1 MSCTPNSENWFD
13 NCTVEDVLMYAL
25 EHQMLNAVKAC
36 FTKLPI
42 GAMDLSSLC
51 QTRLVI
57 STMPKVVLGVSEAA
71 LIVSGAQLV
80 GISQILRGLKFIRS
94 NCSAAGGSRDFCF
107 CVIKLL
113 KVILMHAVCTD
124 GKHEIIEVQLDEH
137 FGSNSAQDLLK
148 PDKDVRL
155 VSLVRREIQKFRNL
169 VKTLLH
175 DADAKINYIQGD
187 MWNDFNAEFWKSL
200 QEDLVAYLKVIK
212 NFLPELKLEKVFE
225 QDSSEWDSQ
234 VLTQLREKSTQGIQ
248 ITENDVLTLL
258 EDMCKQDTDAT
269 KENTK
274 IHPYSE
280 ELTRVSQL
288 SEYNT
293 LHSNSAPN
301 LPVAASKNTKNHL
314 KHTSPFKRIKRKL
327 NSTSDKENA
336 AKKMKR
342 LTVSE
347 AVSLV
352 LSDSESL
359 FEFSQDAQRISNSS
373 YGSIIPSPTHNSFA
387 EGSPCK
393 RLNIS
398 SHCSNRNRVVFSASN
413 QSLQNITA
421 DSFVSFTSQSDND
434 DIPLAQW
441 AEKHKERRG
450 RKKRFP
456 LSAVAPLLDSD
467 SPLKFADN
475 NLDTL
480 PLSVLQCKNTKKLNS
495 SPHTSNIADTCL
507 NSSQSSE
514 DIPLAQWARLTNS
527 SPIKSDN
534 GVKDDLPLSSW
545 LLNSS
550 PISCTKH
557 FPLTSANYSPGD
569 NLSLK
574 QWLRNEASNN
584 NKHSKEFYRHTP
596 RRKLKY
602 EASGEPRLLRSAKK
616 KFTQQKT
623 DQDRKKRLEKSF
635 SEKVESD
642 CSLNESDL
650 QLTQLNDTSAEEI
663 ISESEGDDISLD
675 LDWNPGL
682 PDLKRFDY
690 NAGDVSP
697 LKPCFV
703 MLERLNTSIHTSST

>member
-373 YGSIIPSPTHNSFA
+373 YGSIIPSP
-387 EGSPCK
+387 
-393 RLNIS
+393 
-398 SHCSNRNRVVFSASN
+398 
-413 QSLQNITA
+413 
-421 DSFVSFTSQSDND
+421 
-434 DIPLAQW
+434 
-441 AEKHKERRG
+441 
-450 RKKRFP
+450 
-456 LSAVAPLLDSD
+456 
-467 SPLKFADN
+467 
-475 NLDTL
+475 
-480 PLSVLQCKNTKKLNS
+480 
-495 SPHTSNIADTCL
+495 
-507 NSSQSSE
+507 
-514 DIPLAQWARLTNS
+514 
-527 SPIKSDN
+527 
-534 GVKDDLPLSSW
+534 
-545 LLNSS
+545 
-550 PISCTKH
+550 
-557 FPLTSANYSPGD
+557 
-569 NLSLK
+569 
-574 QWLRNEASNN
+574 
-584 NKHSKEFYRHTP
+584 
-596 RRKLKY
+596 
-602 EASGEPRLLRSAKK
+602 
-616 KFTQQKT
+616 
-623 DQDRKKRLEKSF
+623 
-635 SEKVESD
+635 
-642 CSLNESDL
+642 
-650 QLTQLNDTSAEEI
+650 
-663 ISESEGDDISLD
+663 
-675 LDWNPGL
+675 
-682 PDLKRFDY
+682 
-690 NAGDVSP
+690 
-697 LKPCFV
+697 
-703 MLERLNTSIHTSST
+703 